1 LSIYFFILA
10 TYKGNLNPIALNY
23 NSQGTL
29 SIQLP
34 QGPETDSYKIYL
46 YVNVIDDSL
55 GITVFNITNPIQVM
69 PNQNLADNLLADFL
83 SNDPSSPFLSNLQSG
98 NLNTI
103 SKTIIGIAT
112 VFNIENSVNLIENN
126 MTSVIRI
133 LLIHK

>member
-1 LSIYFFILA
+1 MFILFILA

-34 QGPETDSYKIYL
+34 QGPSTDSYNIYL

-55 GITVFNITNPIQVM
+55 GLVTYNITNPIQVT
-69 PNQNLADNLLADFL
+69 PNQNLANNLLADIL
-83 SNDPSSPFLSNLQSG
+83 SNDPKSLFLNNLQSG

-103 SKTIIGIAT
+103 SKTIIGIASL
-112 VFNIENSVNLIENN
+112 FNSEQLSNLTGNN
-126 MTSVIRI
+126 LTSVLRI
-133 LLIHK
+133 L